1 MKTVYIALGSNLGDR
16 AAHLDEA
23 RRRMEQQGIKIA
35 RVSSIFETAPRER
48 INQPWFLNQVVE
60 AVTAL
65 APRSLLSRLLRI
77 EREMGRRRLIANGPR
92 VIDLDIVLYGDLIIA
107 AEGLRIPHPRMGE
120 RRFVLEPLSELV
132 PGLRHPESGTAIR
145 DLLIQVSAQTA
156 RRWQPKITPAGAT
169 ASAPEC
175 S

>member
-1 MKTVYIALGSNLGDR
+1 
-16 AAHLDEA
+16 
-23 RRRMEQQGIKIA
+23 
-35 RVSSIFETAPRER
+35 
-48 INQPWFLNQVVE
+48 
-60 AVTAL
+60 
-65 APRSLLSRLLRI
+65 
-77 EREMGRRRLIANGPR
+77 MGRRRLIANGPR

-169 ASAPEC
+169 ASAPGC